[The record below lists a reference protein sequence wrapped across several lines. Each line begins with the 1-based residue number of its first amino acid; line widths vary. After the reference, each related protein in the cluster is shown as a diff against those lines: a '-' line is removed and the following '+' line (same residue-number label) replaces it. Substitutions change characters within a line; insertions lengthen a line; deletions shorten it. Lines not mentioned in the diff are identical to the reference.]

1 MFAGTSTSG
10 IRAPRTP
17 AAARA
22 DSTSPLDQASPP
34 AWRTLRECL
43 RPEHAAIPNATRGTE
58 LPLVNDEGA
67 PTVKISRRVKETGP
81 LDKDFVVRL
90 RESIP
95 GPFRGQDLHVGRT
108 PTELSLARYRAILPG
123 QNRKA
128 LTEHDRVHADRAG
141 FRRLSTDSWDR
152 HVNGSGDVMGRLEW
166 DKPSVTIRTEFF
178 KPEKGRY
185 LHPEAPRPLSHLEA
199 ARIQGFPDD
208 FRWCGSKTQIA
219 RQIGNAVPVPLAK
232 ALAAHVHKALEKGA
246 GTSRRRPVPPSTTAP
261 AKAPREVRQLSLG
274 EPVSTS

>member
-1 MFAGTSTSG
+1 M
-10 IRAPRTP
+10 
-17 AAARA
+17 
-22 DSTSPLDQASPP
+22 
-34 AWRTLRECL
+34 
-43 RPEHAAIPNATRGTE
+43 
-58 LPLVNDEGA
+58 VNDEGT
-67 PTVKISRRVKETGP
+67 PTVKISRKVRETGP
-81 LDKDFVVRL
+81 LDKDFVARL

-95 GPFRGQDLHVGRT
+95 GPFRGHDLHVGRT

-141 FRRLSTDSWDR
+141 FQRLSTDSWDR

-208 FRWCGSKTQIA
+208 FRWCGSKAQIA

-232 ALAAHVHKALEKGA
+232 ALAAHVHDALERGRA
-246 GTSRRRPVPPSTTAP
+246 PRGGVPLRRRRRLPRRLRARSGSSRWESPSARRSSP
-261 AKAPREVRQLSLG
+261 DPHPRNAAR
-274 EPVSTS
+274 